1 MLPKPYDIDI
11 EYICN
16 HYAAIELWSDCFT
29 DSKFCIRRYEKEQ
42 LIHGDIVSDFC
53 NSFIPNYDESSYEK
67 LGRVNETLSLTG
79 MSVLRKMNIHFPF
92 FVEGKTNNFRGD
104 IASYIAKYT
113 NDGSSFLPT
122 FEQFEL
128 YQKHF
133 ADSIEAVRQNFFPGN
148 KVLFTGQKEF
158 AESEL
163 DLDNTYVNPDIYS
176 KIIADLWSQKRATEI
191 RISSMPSFSWSR

>member
-1 MLPKPYDIDI
+1 MKR
-11 EYICN
+11 
-16 HYAAIELWSDCFT
+16 ELLDPC
-29 DSKFCIRRYEKEQ
+29 
-42 LIHGDIVSDFC
+42 DIVSDFC

-67 LGRVNETLSLTG
+67 LSRVNETLSLTG
-79 MSVLRKMNIHFPF
+79 MTVLRKMNIHFPF

-148 KVLFTGQKEF
+148 KVLFM
-158 AESEL
+158 
-163 DLDNTYVNPDIYS
+163 
-176 KIIADLWSQKRATEI
+176 R
-191 RISSMPSFSWSR
+191 